1 MNTSG
6 EQSAQQGIEPATP
19 SLFSMAASDPHEE
32 LIEYSGLAAQDVQE
46 IDALMEALSRLRAA
60 EKALSEASLRYMELS
75 ETDMRALHFVIVS
88 ENTGSEATPG
98 AIARTLGISSASTTK
113 LLDRLENAGHI
124 RRLRHPTDR
133 RALVVRVDPSTRA
146 TAMRTIGAQ
155 QARRVNAAKRL
166 GSAERRLVIRFLE
179 DMAADLSLEG
189 VDWGEARGSRRA

>member
-1 MNTSG
+1 MDTSG
-6 EQSAQQGIEPATP
+6 EQSAQRGLAPAAS
-19 SLFSMAASDPHEE
+19 SLFSLAASDPHQE
-32 LIEYSGLAAQDVQE
+32 LIDHTDLEPQDIEE

-60 EKALSEASLRYMELS
+60 EKALSEASLKYMELS
-75 ETDMRALHFVIVS
+75 ETDMRALHFAIVS

-98 AIARTLGISSASTTK
+98 AIARRLGISSASTTK

-146 TAMRTIGAQ
+146 TAMRTMGAQ
-155 QARRVNAAKRL
+155 QARRVDAAKRL
-166 GSAERRLVIRFLE
+166 GSAERRIVTRFLE

-189 VDWGEARGSRRA
+189 VDWGDDPGIRRP